1 MKTAWLLGAALLL
14 SACAAPQQAYYA
26 PPAPR
31 TAPAHI
37 QPRVT
42 APAAPRPIAQQ
53 PIRVPQ
59 TVPSAGPLRTAMVGG
74 YMDNQERDLREH
86 LRGLGVG
93 VARPGDQIV
102 LGLLES
108 KIFDGSGTDF
118 TRSGQDTLAIV
129 AVILRHYD
137 HTAVTV
143 RAFNDGAAG
152 KGAAGPEDRAQA
164 VAHALIVDGVP
175 RARIFAQGYGATRRV
190 MATGRRIS
198 VPGDRRIEIRITP
211 LARS

>member
-1 MKTAWLLGAALLL
+1 MGKVALGSTIEQL
-14 SACAAPQQAYYA
+14 SVNGGTFSSYGSAPGAYLA
-26 PPAPR
+26 
-31 TAPAHI
+31 
-37 QPRVT
+37 QPTNMGLFSRSQFAV
-42 APAAPRPIAQQ
+42 
-53 PIRVPQ
+53 VPELNLNFGVRLNPW
-59 TVPSAGPLRTAMVGG
+59 TSIVVG
-74 YMDNQERDLREH
+74 YSFLY
-86 LRGLGVG
+86 VSS

-108 KIFDGSGTDF
+108 KVFDGSGTDF
-118 TRSGQDTLAIV
+118 TRSGQDTLATV

-143 RAFNDGAAG
+143 RAFNDGVAG

-190 MATGRRIS
+190 MATGRQIS